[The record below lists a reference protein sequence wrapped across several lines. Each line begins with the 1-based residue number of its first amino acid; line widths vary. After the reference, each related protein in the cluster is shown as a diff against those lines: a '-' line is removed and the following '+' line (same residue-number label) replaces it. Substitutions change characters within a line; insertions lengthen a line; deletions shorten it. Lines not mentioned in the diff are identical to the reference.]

1 MTQANGF
8 TLDKA
13 PKGGYKLCRVLSDG
27 KGGFHMDVVAYCTTL
42 IEAQEIE
49 HAEKTEMFGERAWYP
64 RHIPQ
69 QHSYRE
75 REPVSSVFPPS
86 TPPAASPELDESLP
100 KFAQDYAAN
109 GGMMGELYNRT
120 NSTLRSLMPALFLA
134 ALWLGQVRVA

>member
-1 MTQANGF
+1 MTQAIGF

-27 KGGFHMDVVAYCTTL
+27 KGGFTLDVVAYCTTL

-64 RHIPQ
+64 RQMPPQ
-69 QHSYRE
+69 YRE
-75 REPVSSVFPPS
+75 PASSVFPS
-86 TPPAASPELDESLP
+86 APPAASPEHEEPLP

-109 GGMMGELYNRT
+109 GGMMGELYRQT
-120 NSTLRSLMPALFLA
+120 SGRRYVLAHIAPRNS
-134 ALWLGQVRVA
+134 